1 MVPGIHAPEHHSEST
16 EALFA
21 HIPGLRVVIPSSP
34 ARAYGLLLASIRNPD
49 PVIFLEPTR
58 LYRLNK
64 QKVADTGE
72 ALPLDKSFILREG
85 NDITLISWG
94 SMLHETLLAA
104 DKLLQEKNLHA
115 EVIDVA
121 TIKPLDI
128 NTLLTSVEKTGRCVV
143 IHEAARYCGVGAEIV
158 AQLSEKAFLFL
169 QAPLQRVTGYD
180 VTVPYAQLEKQYLPS
195 VTRIY
200 NVIEQTLEFT

>member
-1 MVPGIHAPEHHSEST
+1 M
-16 EALFA
+16 
-21 HIPGLRVVIPSSP
+21 
-34 ARAYGLLLASIRNPD
+34 
-49 PVIFLEPTR
+49 
-58 LYRLNK
+58 
-64 QKVADTGE
+64 
-72 ALPLDKSFILREG
+72 
-85 NDITLISWG
+85 
-94 SMLHETLLAA
+94 
-104 DKLLQEKNLHA
+104 HA

-128 NTLLTSVEKTGRCVV
+128 NTLLTSAEKTGRCVI
-143 IHEAARYCGVGAEIV
+143 IHEAARFCGVGAEIA

>member
-1 MVPGIHAPEHHSEST
+1 M
-16 EALFA
+16 
-21 HIPGLRVVIPSSP
+21 
-34 ARAYGLLLASIRNPD
+34 
-49 PVIFLEPTR
+49 
-58 LYRLNK
+58 
-64 QKVADTGE
+64 
-72 ALPLDKSFILREG
+72 
-85 NDITLISWG
+85 ISWG
-94 SMLHETLLAA
+94 SMLLETLLAA
-104 DKLLQEKNLHA
+104 DKLLQEKGMHA

-128 NTLLTSVEKTGRCVV
+128 NTLLGSIEKTGRCVI